1 MKQAMRNAR
10 LAALAVSLAMVC
22 GPVMAQPPAPQNPS
36 PNQQQSIPDAPRPQ
50 ALPNLTPLTP
60 VGPAL
65 PNAPSA
71 PAPTATTDNG
81 GVAPG
86 TALPST
92 PAPSAAAQA
101 DAQEESEQGP
111 PPDMTGVKSLGTVQ
125 VNFVNL
131 PFTVK
136 DSKGHLVPGLT
147 WRDVR
152 VFENGMRQ
160 QMRLFTV
167 DPFPLSVSVVIDQ
180 SVPFD
185 TMTKINNSLASLQGA
200 FSKYDEVAV
209 FTYNNGVKMQTAFTA
224 AQSARLG
231 AVLEMSKGKG
241 NEFASMDGGPLSHN
255 ITKNGYEIDPNTSPN
270 RGRSV
275 TSFDNPEQD
284 SHTLLDAILAAAVET
299 TRAPKERRRIVYVIT
314 DGKEY
319 GSKAK
324 EKDVI
329 KYLQANNVEV
339 YATLVGDSAVPGLGF
354 LDRLHLP
361 FQMRDDIMPRIVA
374 ATGGESDPE
383 YRQGQIEKSF
393 ARITEEVRTQY
404 TVGYYTRL
412 SPLNESFR
420 RVEVRVLRPGLTIIS
435 KDGYYPN
442 ANDNRPAPSTQ
453 TPPAAPAPSTP
464 APAAH

>member
-1 MKQAMRNAR
+1 MKHVTRNGMVGA
-10 LAALAVSLAMVC
+10 LALALAVVC
-22 GPVMAQPPAPQNPS
+22 SPLVAQPVA
-36 PNQQQSIPDAPRPQ
+36 QQSQKQSIPDAPKPQ
-50 ALPNLTPLTP
+50 ALPNLTPLSP
-60 VGPAL
+60 VGPSL
-65 PNAPSA
+65 PNAPSSPA
-71 PAPTATTDNG
+71 PADPSLKEND

-86 TALPST
+86 GALPST
-92 PAPSAAAQA
+92 PAPSSAAQQA
-101 DAQEESEQGP
+101 EQEDQEQGP
-111 PPDMTGVKSLGTVQ
+111 QPEMNHRSDIHIYTNLVQ
-125 VNFVNL
+125 I

-136 DSKGHLVPGLT
+136 DSRGHLMPGLT

-152 VFENGMRQ
+152 VYENGVRQ
-160 QMRLFTV
+160 HMSVFTV

-185 TMTKINNSLASLQGA
+185 TMTKVNNSLESLQGA

-209 FTYNNGVKMQTAFTA
+209 FTYNHGVTKQTEFTA

-231 AVLEMSKGKG
+231 AVLEYSKGKG
-241 NEFASMDGGPLSHN
+241 NDFAAVDSGPLAHN

-275 TSFDNPEQD
+275 NGGFETPERE
-284 SHTLLDAILAAAVET
+284 SHTLLDAILEAAQET
-299 TRAPKERRRIVYVIT
+299 THAPKERRRIVYVIS
-314 DGKEY
+314 DGKEW

-354 LDRLHLP
+354 LDRIHLP
-361 FQMRDDIMPRIVA
+361 GQMRDDILPRLVA
-374 ATGGESDPE
+374 ATGGETDPE
-383 YRQGQIEKSF
+383 YRQGGIEKSF

-420 RVEVRVLRPGLTIIS
+420 RVEVRVLRPSLTIIS
-435 KDGYYPN
+435 KEGYYPN
-442 ANDNRPAPSTQ
+442 ANDNRPPA
-453 TPPAAPAPSTP
+453 TPAATTAKAPAPAP
-464 APAAH
+464 APVAH

>member
-1 MKQAMRNAR
+1 MEQVKQNRI
-10 LAALAVSLAMVC
+10 LGALTVALAMVC
-22 GPVMAQPPAPQNPS
+22 IPAVAQPPAQ
-36 PNQQQSIPDAPRPQ
+36 QTQQSIPDAPKPQ
-50 ALPNLTPLTP
+50 ALPNLNPLTP

-65 PNAPSA
+65 PNAP
-71 PAPTATTDNG
+71 APTPQTTDNG
-81 GVAPG
+81 QPAPG

-92 PAPSAAAQA
+92 PAPTAAAQQEA
-101 DAQEESEQGP
+101 QQESDAGT
-111 PPDMTGVKSLGTVQ
+111 PPDMTGVQALKTVF
-125 VNFVNL
+125 VNFVNV

-136 DSKGHLVPGLT
+136 DSHGHLVPGLT

-152 VFENGMRQ
+152 VYENGVRQ

-167 DPFPLSVSVVIDQ
+167 DPFPLSVAVVIDQ

-200 FSKYDEVAV
+200 FTKYDEVAV
-209 FTYNNGVKMQTAFTA
+209 FTYNNGVKMQTEFTA

-231 AVLEMSKGKG
+231 AVLEFSKGKG
-241 NEFASMDGGPLSHN
+241 NDFVAMGGGPLSHN
-255 ITKNGYEIDPNTSPN
+255 ITKNNEELDPNTSPN
-270 RGRSV
+270 RGRTVGS
-275 TSFDNPEQD
+275 TFDTPEQE
-284 SHTLLDAILAAAVET
+284 SHTLLDAILEAAQQT
-299 TRAPKERRRIVYVIT
+299 THAGKERRRIVYVIT

-339 YATLVGDSAVPGLGF
+339 YATLVGDTAVPGLGF
-354 LDRLHLP
+354 LDRIHLP
-361 FQMRDDIMPRIVA
+361 LMMRDDIMPRIVA
-374 ATGGESDPE
+374 ATGGETDPE
-383 YRQGQIEKSF
+383 YRQGGIEKSF

-404 TVGYYTRL
+404 TVGYYTKL

-442 ANDNRPAPSTQ
+442 ANDNRPAPAAATAAT
-453 TPPAAPAPSTP
+453 TPPAATP
-464 APAAH
+464 AAPVH

>member
-1 MKQAMRNAR
+1 MEQAKQNVIWG
-10 LAALAVSLAMVC
+10 ALAMALAIVC
-22 GPVMAQPPAPQNPS
+22 VPAMAQPPA
-36 PNQQQSIPDAPRPQ
+36 QQQSIPDAPKPQ

-65 PNAPSA
+65 PNAPA
-71 PAPTATTDNG
+71 PVPQATDTNG
-81 GVAPG
+81 GVTPG

-92 PAPSAAAQA
+92 PAPTAAAQQ
-101 DAQEESEQGP
+101 DAQAESDAGT
-111 PPDMTGVKSLGTVQ
+111 PPDMTGVQALKTVF
-125 VNFVNL
+125 VNFVNV

-136 DSKGHLVPGLT
+136 DSHGHLVPGIT

-152 VFENGMRQ
+152 VYENGVRQ

-167 DPFPLSVSVVIDQ
+167 DPFPLSVAVVIDQ

-200 FSKYDEVAV
+200 FTKYDEVAV
-209 FTYNNGVKMQTAFTA
+209 FTYNNGVKMQTEFTA

-231 AVLEMSKGKG
+231 AVLENSKGKG
-241 NEFASMDGGPLSHN
+241 REFAPLMGGPLDHN
-255 ITKNGYEIDPNTSPN
+255 ITKNGYEVDPNTSPD
-270 RGRSV
+270 RGNTV
-275 TSFDNPEQD
+275 GGSFTTPEKE
-284 SHTLLDAILAAAVET
+284 SHTLLDAILEAAQQT
-299 TRAPKERRRIVYVIT
+299 THAGKERRRIVYVIT

-354 LDRLHLP
+354 LDRIHLP
-361 FQMRDDIMPRIVA
+361 LMMRDDIMPRIVA
-374 ATGGESDPE
+374 ATGGETDPE
-383 YRQGQIEKSF
+383 YRQGGIEKSF

-404 TVGYYTRL
+404 TVGYYTKL

-442 ANDNRPAPSTQ
+442 ANDNRPSPAAATAATKAPAT
-453 TPPAAPAPSTP
+453 TPAAPV
-464 APAAH
+464 H

>member
-1 MKQAMRNAR
+1 MDQGNRNAR

-22 GPVMAQPPAPQNPS
+22 VPMVAQPPAPQNPS
-36 PNQQQSIPDAPRPQ
+36 QQQSIPDAPRPQ

-65 PNAPSA
+65 PNAPA
-71 PAPTATTDNG
+71 PAAQTEPE
-81 GVAPG
+81 VPS
-86 TALPST
+86 ALPSSSKPT
-92 PAPSAAAQA
+92 P
-101 DAQEESEQGP
+101 DAQQEAEDADYSGMQP
-111 PPDMTGVKSLGTVQ
+111 VANHQSDIHIYTS
-125 VNFVNL
+125 FVNV

-136 DSKGHLVPGLT
+136 DSRGHLMPGLKL
-147 WRDVR
+147 RDVR
-152 VFENGMRQ
+152 VYENGVLQ
-160 QMRLFTV
+160 SPRLWTV
-167 DPFPLSVSVVIDQ
+167 DPYPLSVAVVIDQ

-185 TMTKINNSLASLQGA
+185 TMTKINNSLSSLQGA

-209 FTYNNGVKMQTAFTA
+209 FTYNNGVKMQTSFTA

-231 AVLEMSKGKG
+231 AVLEYSKGKG
-241 NEFASMDGGPLSHN
+241 NEFAYVDNGPLSHN
-255 ITKNGYEIDPNTSPN
+255 ITKNGYEIDPNTSPTHN
-270 RGRSV
+270 SNVSGFQ
-275 TSFDNPEQD
+275 TPERE
-284 SHTLLDAILAAAVET
+284 SHTLLDAILAAAEET
-299 TRAPKERRRIVYVIT
+299 THAPRERRRIVYVIS

-354 LDRLHLP
+354 LDRIHLP
-361 FQMRDDIMPRIVA
+361 LMMKDDIMPRIVS
-374 ATGGESDPE
+374 ATGGQTDPE

-404 TVGYYTRL
+404 TIGYYSKI

-442 ANDNRPAPSTQ
+442 ANDNRPVPVPVA
-453 TPPAAPAPSTP
+453 PAATTP

>member
-1 MKQAMRNAR
+1 MEQPKQNVILGV
-10 LAALAVSLAMVC
+10 LAIALAIVC
-22 GPVMAQPPAPQNPS
+22 IPAVAQPPA
-36 PNQQQSIPDAPRPQ
+36 QQQNIPDAPKPQ

-65 PNAPSA
+65 PNASA
-71 PAPTATTDNG
+71 PVPQATDNG
-81 GVAPG
+81 QPAPG

-92 PAPSAAAQA
+92 PAPTAEAQQEA
-101 DAQEESEQGP
+101 KDESDAGP
-111 PPDMTGVKSLGTVQ
+111 APDMTGVQALKTVF
-125 VNFVNL
+125 VNFVNV

-136 DSKGHLVPGLT
+136 DTHGHLVPGLT

-152 VFENGMRQ
+152 VYENGVRQ

-167 DPFPLSVSVVIDQ
+167 DPFPLSVAVVIDQ

-200 FSKYDEVAV
+200 FTKYDEVAV
-209 FTYNNGVKMQTAFTA
+209 FTYNNGVKMQTEFTA

-231 AVLEMSKGKG
+231 AVLENSKGKG
-241 NEFASMDGGPLSHN
+241 NEFVALGGGPLDHN
-255 ITKNGYEIDPNTSPN
+255 ITKNGYELDPNTSPN
-270 RGRSV
+270 RGTSV
-275 TSFDNPEQD
+275 ATNFTTPEQE
-284 SHTLLDAILAAAVET
+284 SHTLLDAILEAAQQT
-299 TRAPKERRRIVYVIT
+299 THAGKERRRIVYVIT

-361 FQMRDDIMPRIVA
+361 LMMRDDIMPRIVA
-374 ATGGESDPE
+374 ATGGETDPE
-383 YRQGQIEKSF
+383 FRQGGIEKSF

-404 TVGYYTRL
+404 TVGYYTKL

-442 ANDNRPAPSTQ
+442 ANDNRPTPAAATAAT
-453 TPPAAPAPSTP
+453 TPPAATP
-464 APAAH
+464 AAPVH